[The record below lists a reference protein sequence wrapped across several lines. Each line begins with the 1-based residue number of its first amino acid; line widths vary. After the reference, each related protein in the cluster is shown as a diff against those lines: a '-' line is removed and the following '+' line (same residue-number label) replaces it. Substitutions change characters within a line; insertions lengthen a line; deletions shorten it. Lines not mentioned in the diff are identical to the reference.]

1 MEVVASFFGIKF
13 AFSLSQ
19 PFYLCSKTLR
29 TYLRG
34 SSGAY
39 IVGICSYSVQKASF
53 LMSTD
58 TMVTISM
65 SFLQRSEHFHLIWG
79 VDPCIAMGD
88 ENDPAASQNEQNEQ
102 KLGKFS
108 YRWYIPEGAV

>member
-1 MEVVASFFGIKF
+1 
-13 AFSLSQ
+13 
-19 PFYLCSKTLR
+19 
-29 TYLRG
+29 
-34 SSGAY
+34 
-39 IVGICSYSVQKASF
+39 
-53 LMSTD
+53 MSTD

-65 SFLQRSEHFHLIWG
+65 SFVQRSEHFHLIWG

-88 ENDPAASQNEQNEQ
+88 ENDPVASQNEQNEQ